1 MSLHATSHVSSL
13 ADSRAAAA
21 AVSEQ
26 LQMSFAGQPLR
37 ALMVYST
44 VNHDQAVV
52 LRVLR
57 DCCGADVL
65 ILGCSAQG
73 IMHNGAVGE
82 GSFLLGVMGFGG
94 DDLEAAAAMVR
105 GIDQD
110 SAQKGAT
117 LAAALKLSVEPK
129 VVFLLYDPLCG
140 ADVEAML
147 GGFSEIQCPIVGG
160 GAAQPWGPIVRT
172 FQYWQGEVLQHGA
185 VALALGGP
193 FSAEVG
199 VCHGTAPTGVE
210 MTLTRC
216 SGNKIF
222 EIDGRPAIDIWREIT
237 GCEESEINNQD
248 YVASWAIGVAR
259 RVPSAH
265 GERTQYVIRA
275 AFGFDLAAG
284 AVIVQAAIPEGTRIM
299 FHHRTVPVVTEGT
312 ASMGRELAQLLVGR
326 RPWAVM
332 GFECGA
338 RTKAFLGHAATLH
351 ENVALQKAVAPDA
364 PWLGMLA
371 WGEIAPTGGRP
382 AFHNY
387 TYPVAVLTE
396 P

>member
-1 MSLHATSHVSSL
+1 MSLHAASHMSSL

-21 AVSEQ
+21 AIVEH
-26 LQMSFAGQPLR
+26 LQKSFAGQPLR
-37 ALMVYST
+37 ALIVYST
-44 VNHDQAVV
+44 VNHDQPVV
-52 LRVLR
+52 LRILR
-57 DCCGADVL
+57 DGFGPDVL

-73 IMHNGAVGE
+73 IMHNGEVSE
-82 GSFLLGVMGFGG
+82 GSFVLGAMGFGG
-94 DDLEAAAAMVR
+94 DDLEVAAAMVQDI
-105 GIDQD
+105 GQD

-117 LAAALKLSVEPK
+117 LAAALKLSVDPK
-129 VVFLLYDPLCG
+129 VVYLLYDPLCG

-147 GGFSEIQCPIVGG
+147 GGFSDIQCPIIGG
-160 GAAQPWGPIVRT
+160 GASQPWGPIVRT
-172 FQYWQGEVLQHGA
+172 FQYWQGEVMQHAA

-193 FSAEVG
+193 LSAEIG
-199 VCHGTAPTGVE
+199 VCHGTAPTGIE
-210 MTLTRC
+210 MTLTRA

-237 GCEESEINNQD
+237 GCDEVEINNQD

-312 ASMGRELAQLLVGR
+312 ASMGRELAEQLAGR
-326 RPWAVM
+326 RPWAIM

-338 RTKAFLGHAATLH
+338 RTKAFLGQAATLH

-371 WGEIAPTGGRP
+371 WGEVAPTGGTP

-387 TYPVAVLTE
+387 TYPLAVLTE

>member
-1 MSLHATSHVSSL
+1 MSLHASSHVSSL

-21 AVSEQ
+21 AIGEQ
-26 LQMSFAGQPLR
+26 LQLSFAAQPLR
-37 ALMVYST
+37 AVIVYST

-52 LRVLR
+52 LRILR
-57 DCCGADVL
+57 DCCGADVP
-65 ILGCSAQG
+65 ILGCSTQG
-73 IMHNGAVGE
+73 IMQNGAVAE
-82 GSFLLGVMGFGG
+82 STFMLGAMGFGG
-94 DDLEAAAAMVR
+94 DELEAAAAMVQ
-105 GIDQD
+105 GIGQD
-110 SAQKGAT
+110 SAQKGAS
-117 LAAALKLSVEPK
+117 LAAALKLGVEPK

-147 GGFSEIQCPIVGG
+147 GGFSELDCPIVGG
-160 GAAQPWGPIVRT
+160 GAGQPWGPIVRT
-172 FQYWQGEVLQHGA
+172 FQYWQAEVMQHAA

-193 FSAEVG
+193 FAAEIG
-199 VCHGTAPTGVE
+199 VCHGTAPTGIE

-237 GCEESEINNQD
+237 GCEEDEINNQD

-259 RVPSAH
+259 RVESAH

-312 ASMGRELAQLLVGR
+312 ASMGRELAQKLAGR
-326 RPWAVM
+326 RTWAAM

-338 RTKAFLGHAATLH
+338 RTKAFLGQAATLH
-351 ENVALQKAVAPDA
+351 ENLALQKAVAPDA

-371 WGEIAPTGGRP
+371 WGEVAPTGGQP

>member
-1 MSLHATSHVSSL
+1 MSLHAASHVSSL

-21 AVSEQ
+21 AITEQ
-26 LQMSFAGQPLR
+26 LQASFAGQPLR
-37 ALMVYST
+37 AVIVYST

-52 LRVLR
+52 LRMLR
-57 DCCGADVL
+57 EGCGADVL
-65 ILGCSAQG
+65 ILGCSTQG
-73 IMHNGAVGE
+73 IMHNGSVGE

-94 DDLEAAAAMVR
+94 DDVEARAAMVQNI
-105 GIDQD
+105 GED
-110 SAQKGAT
+110 SARKGAA
-117 LAAALKLSVEPK
+117 LAAGLKLGVEPQ
-129 VVFLLYDPLCG
+129 VMFLLYDPLCG

-147 GGFSEIQCPIVGG
+147 GGFSEIRCPIVGG
-160 GAAQPWGPIVRT
+160 GAGQPWGPIVHT
-172 FQYWQGEVLQHGA
+172 FQYWQGEVLQHAA

-193 FSAEVG
+193 FSATVG
-199 VCHGTAPTGVE
+199 VCHGTAPTGIE
-210 MTLTRC
+210 MTLTRTD
-216 SGNKIF
+216 GNKIF

-237 GCEESEINNQD
+237 GCEEGEINNQD

-259 RVPSAH
+259 SVRSEH

-284 AVIVQAAIPEGTRIM
+284 AVVVQAAIPEGTRIM

-312 ASMGRELAQLLVGR
+312 AHMGRELAQQLVGR
-326 RPWAVM
+326 RPLAVM

-338 RTKAFLGHAATLH
+338 RTKAFLGHAATLQ

-371 WGEIAPTGGRP
+371 WGEVAPTGGRP

-387 TYPVAVLTE
+387 TYPIVVMTE

>member
-1 MSLHATSHVSSL
+1 MSLHASSHVSSL
-13 ADSRAAAA
+13 PDSRAAAA
-21 AVSEQ
+21 AIAEQ
-26 LQMSFAGQPLR
+26 LQMSFAAQPLR
-37 ALMVYST
+37 ALIVYST

-52 LRVLR
+52 LGMLR
-57 DCCGADVL
+57 DCCGADVP
-65 ILGCSAQG
+65 ILGCSTQG

-94 DDLEAAAAMVR
+94 DDLHVTAAMVR
-105 GIDQD
+105 GIEQD
-110 SAQKGAT
+110 SAEKGAT
-117 LAAALKLSVEPK
+117 LAAALKLDVEPK
-129 VVFLLYDPLCG
+129 VVFVLYDPLCG

-147 GGFSEIQCPIVGG
+147 GGFSAIQCPIVGG
-160 GAAQPWGPIVRT
+160 GAGQPWGPILRT
-172 FQYWQGEVLQHGA
+172 FQYWQGEVMQHGA

-199 VCHGTAPTGVE
+199 VCHGTAPTGIE

-259 RVPSAH
+259 RVQSAQ

-312 ASMGRELAQLLVGR
+312 ANMGRELAQKLVGR
-326 RPWAVM
+326 RAWGVM

-351 ENVALQKAVAPDA
+351 ENVALQKVVAPDA

-371 WGEIAPTGGRP
+371 WGEVAPTGGSP

-387 TYPVAVLTE
+387 TYPVAVLAE